1 MVMQECGTCIL
12 QGLSLPPYCCLTG
25 LHLSQ
30 YFFLLQSL
38 GKILPYYFIC
48 LFESLVDLCLV
59 KRWMCCD
66 KAQLLTSF
74 EKFFKD
80 VLLFRV
86 LKSDKIQIQNLSERP
101 KISLALPKRLSTYLK
116 NKNKTKQWTRK

>member
-1 MVMQECGTCIL
+1 M
-12 QGLSLPPYCCLTG
+12 
-25 LHLSQ
+25 
-30 YFFLLQSL
+30 
-38 GKILPYYFIC
+38 
-48 LFESLVDLCLV
+48 DLRLV

-86 LKSDKIQIQNLSERP
+86 LKSSDKIQIQNLSERP

-116 NKNKTKQWTRK
+116 TKTKQNSGLENEKSRTKAIMMT